1 MRESKRDHQKQDE
14 DHGQAGITDDGVD
27 SDYDDVSD
35 AGDGPAFVDEDNTA
49 NNDDDFPEK
58 GAHAKPDPDSGYRL
72 T

>member
-1 MRESKRDHQKQDE
+1 MK
-14 DHGQAGITDDGVD
+14 ITAKLA
-27 SDYDDVSD
+27 SLTMASTPTTDDVSD